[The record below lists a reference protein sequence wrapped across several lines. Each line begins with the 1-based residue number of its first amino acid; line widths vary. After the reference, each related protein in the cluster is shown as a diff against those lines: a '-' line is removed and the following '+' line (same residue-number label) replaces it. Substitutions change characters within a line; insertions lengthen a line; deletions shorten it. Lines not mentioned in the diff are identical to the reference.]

1 MDINLLRTFTT
12 TRRIKTGIWSR
23 FQPVFLNSISPCMEA
38 CPLGIDTPKI
48 YWLHK
53 EKGFKEAAFYLLLYN
68 PFPSITGR
76 VCPCFCEERCNRAQF
91 DEAVS
96 IRKIEGFLGDVV
108 LQEGLMPPKED
119 VKKWR
124 IAIVGSGPSGLSCAW
139 YLALFG
145 FNVVVFERENV
156 AGGVLQWG
164 IPEFR
169 LPKNVVKESIKR
181 VKELGVEIRTGME
194 ITPCYVD
201 TLSREFD
208 RVIIAVGLQSPR
220 MLKIRNAQYALKGLD
235 VLKKYNLQGLLPSG
249 KRVVVVGGGNVAVD
263 VARVFSR
270 NGKDVSLICVEPKDE
285 MPAISE
291 EIEEA
296 LAEGVKIVDSM
307 GVKEIIVEDEK
318 IKGVKIGKVKI
329 TGERDRFKE
338 VRFIGSDEYIVS
350 CDVVVFAVG
359 QDAEFDFGEG
369 CLIGDYATGPS
380 TVAQAISTGRD
391 VAFMMKAEYEGKTKN
406 AKSIRE
412 LLWGR
417 DIKDVVSFEELNLWY
432 FKKTPRQV
440 INSFERLADEMNR
453 CFSCGYCNVCGN
465 CWIFCPDLAISLE
478 EKPVLDPDHC
488 KGCGIC
494 AFECPRA
501 VISMKPKF

>member
-12 TRRIKTGIWSR
+12 TRNIKTGVWSR
-23 FQPVFLNSISPCMEA
+23 FQPVFLNSVSPCMKA
-38 CPLGIDTPKI
+38 CPLGVDIPKL
-48 YWLHK
+48 YWLYK
-53 EKGFKEAAFYLLLYN
+53 EKGFETAASYLLLYN
-68 PFPSITGR
+68 PFPFITGR
-76 VCPCFCEERCNRAQF
+76 VCPYFCEERCNRAQF

-96 IRKIEGFLGDVV
+96 IREIERFLGDVI
-108 LQEGLMPPKED
+108 LQEGIIPPKED

-139 YLALFG
+139 YLTLFG

-164 IPEFR
+164 IPDFR
-169 LPKNVVKESIKR
+169 LPKSVVRESVKR
-181 VKELGVEIRTGME
+181 VQELGVEIRTGVE
-194 ITPCYVD
+194 ITPYNVD
-201 TLSREFD
+201 ILLKEFD
-208 RVIIAVGLQSPR
+208 RVVIAVGLQSPR
-220 MLKIRNAQYALKGLD
+220 VLKVRNAQYALKGLE
-235 VLKKYNLQGLLPSG
+235 VLKKYNLQGMLPSG
-249 KRVVVVGGGNVAVD
+249 KSVVVVGGGNVAVD

-270 NGKDVSLICVEPKDE
+270 SGKDVSLICVEPKDE

-296 LAEGVKIVDSM
+296 LAEGVNIIDST

-318 IKGVKIGKVKI
+318 IKGVRVGKVEIIGDK
-329 TGERDRFKE
+329 DRFKE
-338 VRFIGSDEYIVS
+338 VRFIGSGECIIS
-350 CDVVVFAVG
+350 CDVVVFSVG
-359 QDAEFDFGEG
+359 QDAEFDFDEG
-369 CLIGDYATGPS
+369 YFIGDFATGPS
-380 TVAQAISTGRD
+380 TVAQAISTGRNM
-391 VAFMMKAEYEGKTKN
+391 AFVIKAEYNGEVE
-406 AKSIRE
+406 SIESIKE

-417 DIKDVVSFEELNLWY
+417 DKRDVVSFEELNLWY

-440 INSFERLADEMNR
+440 INSFEKLADEMNR

-478 EKPVLDPDHC
+478 EKPVLDYDHC

-494 AFECPRA
+494 ALECPRA